1 MSASIVFS
9 VFAGTFLLA
18 GIAVWIAR
26 FIQERRESPSE
37 PVQELP
43 LYSRRSL
50 EEDETLVVEAAE
62 LSTIAVLNW
71 LLARFDFVERVKTKL
86 LQADLNWSVG
96 RVIAAMLLSGA
107 MGGAVFSQLVWIPA
121 WALVAIAILFGIMP
135 YLYIGSMRN
144 RRLRKIEE
152 QFPEAMESVARAM
165 RAGYAFAGAID
176 NVARQSQNP
185 LRKELSRAVN
195 EAALGVPWERALESL
210 AERLPIQEVHLF
222 VAAVQVQSR
231 AGGDLSEV
239 LEKFAENMREAS
251 ALRGEVRSLSS
262 QGRFA
267 GYILTA
273 LPVAIALAMMTV
285 APDFMQPL
293 FQEEIGRT
301 LLLCGA
307 GGLVAAHFIIRK
319 LVDIRL

>member
-1 MSASIVFS
+1 MTATVLAVFT
-9 VFAGTFLLA
+9 GTFLLA
-18 GIAVWIAR
+18 GIAVWITR
-26 FIQERRESPSE
+26 FIQERRESPTE
-37 PVQELP
+37 PLQELP
-43 LYSRRSL
+43 QYIRRTT
-50 EEDETLVVEAAE
+50 EEDETIVVEDSE

-71 LLARFDFVERVKTKL
+71 VLEKFDFVNRIKTTL
-86 LQADLNWSVG
+86 IQADLNWSVG

-107 MGGAVFSQLVWIPA
+107 TGGAFFSQLIWIPT
-121 WALVAIAILFGIMP
+121 WALIAIAVLIGITP
-135 YLYIGSMRN
+135 YLYIGSLRT

-176 NVARQSQNP
+176 NVARQAQNP
-185 LRKELSRAVN
+185 LRKELARAVN
-195 EAALGVPWERALESL
+195 EAALGLPWEQALDGL

-273 LPVAIALAMMTV
+273 LPIAIAGAMMVV

-301 LLLCGA
+301 LLLCA
-307 GGLVAAHFIIRK
+307 GGGLIAAHFIIQK